1 MKKEKVDLRE
11 ELREYR
17 DEFNVVQEIA
27 CTKEEI
33 AEFKKI
39 LKEGGELPEDVHV
52 RICYD
57 VDGEEMGKEYYRIYT
72 PDLTEQEM
80 QEYLTLKRLSLL
92 KTIKN
97 CAVFF
102 TVLAIIGLSALALSL
117 LIGLLYLLAA

>member
-11 ELREYR
+11 ELRQYR

-39 LKEGGELPEDVHV
+39 LKEGGELPEDVRV

-57 VDGEEMGKEYYRIYT
+57 VGGEEMGQEYYRIYT

-92 KTIKN
+92 NTIKN
-97 CAVFF
+97 CVVFF
-102 TVLAIIGLSALALSL
+102 TVLAIIGLSASALSL

>member
-1 MKKEKVDLRE
+1 MKKDKVDLRE
-11 ELREYR
+11 ELRQYR
-17 DEFNVVQEIA
+17 DELNVVQEIA

-39 LKEGGELPEDVHV
+39 LKEGGELPEDVHA

-97 CAVFF
+97 CVVFF
-102 TVLAIIGLSALALSL
+102 TVLAIIGLSASALSL

>member
-1 MKKEKVDLRE
+1 MKKDKVDLRE
-11 ELREYR
+11 ELRQYR

-39 LKEGGELPEDVHV
+39 LKEGGELPEDVRV

-97 CAVFF
+97 CVVFF
-102 TVLAIIGLSALALSL
+102 TVLAIIGLSASALSL

>member
-1 MKKEKVDLRE
+1 MKKDKVDLRE
-11 ELREYR
+11 ELRQYR

-39 LKEGGELPEDVHV
+39 LKEGGELPEDVHA

-97 CAVFF
+97 CVVFF
-102 TVLAIIGLSALALSL
+102 TVLAIIGLSASALSL